1 MIAAAAPVSPAAAER
16 ATPVFGPPQ
25 TVATASDVGFLTELE
40 TGDVNGDGLTDAVVT
55 RLEFQTHETFPIGV
69 FLADGRGGFQNGD
82 SLFAGPIPRTEHA
95 RQIVIADFNGDR
107 RNDIFVADHGYDAP
121 PFPGYPNTLALS
133 TPEGKLVDASAN
145 LPAESGFSHSAA
157 AADIDRDGDVDI
169 FVGNIFGGDAPP
181 ELLLNDGAG
190 HFVRGDGRLP
200 AAQTDRSQ
208 NKYTRSLFVDVNGD
222 AAPDLVLGADNNTP
236 SSTVLLNDGTGHF
249 TAVPDAMPPK
259 EFGPTGITIAL
270 ATLDANQDGRPDLI
284 VGFTRQDPFYTGRRL
299 QVLIGNG
306 DGTFR
311 DETASRLPVQDEGD
325 EWPNAIRVADL
336 NGDGRADFAVP
347 HSGLA
352 AKPALY
358 LDDATGVFRLHLAG
372 EPMTLFTLLDA
383 NRDGRPD
390 LLGSFAGNTERH
402 VVQLQLTDDDGVHSD
417 RDDCP
422 TVADPGGNG
431 CPGATL
437 TSAGAVRTAKAGKG
451 GVRLITGIKA
461 FCPDTGEDCQARG
474 TVTTAGKQGRRALKA
489 LRLGTA
495 KLTVGSG
502 KKSQVSFELSASGA
516 EALREAGRLKAKI
529 TLAIT
534 GPDDKQ
540 VKLSRT
546 ATIKAP

>member
-82 SLFAGPIPRTEHA
+82 SLFAGPIPRTEHG

-133 TPEGKLVDASAN
+133 TPEGKLVESSAN

-236 SSTVLLNDGTGHF
+236 SSTVLLNGHGAFHRGARRDAAEGIRADGHHDRPRHARCEPGW
-249 TAVPDAMPPK
+249 AP
-259 EFGPTGITIAL
+259 
-270 ATLDANQDGRPDLI
+270 RPD
-284 VGFTRQDPFYTGRRL
+284 R
-299 QVLIGNG
+299 
-306 DGTFR
+306 
-311 DETASRLPVQDEGD
+311 
-325 EWPNAIRVADL
+325 
-336 NGDGRADFAVP
+336 
-347 HSGLA
+347 GLYA
-352 AKPALY
+352 PGSL
-358 LDDATGVFRLHLAG
+358 LH
-372 EPMTLFTLLDA
+372 
-383 NRDGRPD
+383 RP
-390 LLGSFAGNTERH
+390 
-402 VVQLQLTDDDGVHSD
+402 
-417 RDDCP
+417 P
-422 TVADPGGNG
+422 
-431 CPGATL
+431 
-437 TSAGAVRTAKAGKG
+437 
-451 GVRLITGIKA
+451 
-461 FCPDTGEDCQARG
+461 
-474 TVTTAGKQGRRALKA
+474 
-489 LRLGTA
+489 
-495 KLTVGSG
+495 
-502 KKSQVSFELSASGA
+502 ASGA
-516 EALREAGRLKAKI
+516 DRERRRDLPRRDRVTPACAGRGGRMAERDPS
-529 TLAIT
+529 
-534 GPDDKQ
+534 GRSERGRP
-540 VKLSRT
+540 R
-546 ATIKAP
+546 